1 MKFRNIQGHFGRFA
15 PHRLL
20 CLTLVF
26 AILTNMVGCNYVI
39 LLSYLIHGPPSIAP
53 GFETETGQSMTEEDV
68 TVAVFCF
75 APKEIKFDF
84 DKIDHDLA
92 RAVSF
97 RLGQHNI
104 RFVNPDYVQ
113 AWTDRNPDWDH
124 AHEIGEAF
132 QTRYVVY
139 IDLHEYNLYEHESST
154 LYRGR
159 AEAIVKVFEMD
170 EAYSDGELIY
180 QKDITSKFPLLQGRS
195 TSEVTYSTFKREFVG
210 RLSEEIGRLFYE
222 HYAGSDV
229 VDAT

>member
-1 MKFRNIQGHFGRFA
+1 MMFRNLKGHVCRIA
-15 PHRLL
+15 TKRLL
-20 CLTLVF
+20 CLTVCF
-26 AILTNMVGCNYVI
+26 AAMTGLVGCNYVI

-53 GFETETGQSMTEEDV
+53 AFETETGKSMTEKDV
-68 TVAVFCF
+68 TVAVFCY

-84 DKIDHDLA
+84 EKIDHELA

-97 RLGQHNI
+97 RLGQHEI

-113 AWTDRNPDWDH
+113 SWTDRNPDWDH

-159 AEAIVKVFEMD
+159 AEAIVKVFEMEED
-170 EAYSDGELIY
+170 YSDGELIY

-195 TSEVTYSTFKREFVG
+195 TSEVTYSKFKQEFIH

-222 HYAGSDV
+222 HYAADDV
-229 VDAT
+229 GYAS